1 MGKFYPLFA
10 TIVKCVKGIEECLG
24 KAIPSLKTPL
34 PRSSPCI
41 PDPSALLQEKSGD
54 RSHQG
59 VQSFCHLPD
68 VSQSLFFPAQWGA
81 GRAVPVSSLDLLP
94 VPTCPVPSTLVIS
107 QDGSDHVA
115 AAATAILQS
124 RDPPLPAPTHIM
136 APGPFSIPSSAHH
149 ASMGVFASGPL
160 QWETPPSCRPHLS
173 LLCSRPLHWW
183 LRPGNQPTLS
193 SHATGAGSGGG
204 GNWKDTILASNAAQH
219 QVAPVC
225 RKPRTIA
232 RHSPCY
238 SEEESSDSSDFN
250 AGSED
255 RWAAVKRWATKDG
268 SWELADKIAPYTA
281 PVIYKRGGRNPC
293 WKPISYTQLKELCKA
308 AKDYGLGLPYFKNLL
323 QVTLSTLTLVLHD
336 IKNIISCLLSPAE

>member
-1 MGKFYPLFA
+1 MGAKLTHSQQNIYIQVKSALAWGNFCFSRGELKHFIHWLFKHFPYISWDSLLSKDFWDQVGIKLGVLQSRGDLLVGKFYPLFA

-34 PRSSPCI
+34 PHSSPCI

-68 VSQSLFFPAQWGA
+68 VSQSLFFPAQRGA

-115 AAATAILQS
+115 AVATAILQS
-124 RDPPLPAPTHIM
+124 RDPPLPAPAHIM

-173 LLCSRPLHWW
+173 LLCSHPLHWW
-183 LRPGNQPTLS
+183 LCPWEPTHSRFPRDRGWKWGWWQLERHHLS
-193 SHATGAGSGGG
+193 IQCRTASGGPSLP
-204 GNWKDTILASNAAQH
+204 K
-219 QVAPVC
+219 APH
-225 RKPRTIA
+225 
-232 RHSPCY
+232 HSQALPLL
-238 SEEESSDSSDFN
+238 F
-250 AGSED
+250 G
-255 RWAAVKRWATKDG
+255 
-268 SWELADKIAPYTA
+268 
-281 PVIYKRGGRNPC
+281 RGE
-293 WKPISYTQLKELCKA
+293 Q
-308 AKDYGLGLPYFKNLL
+308 
-323 QVTLSTLTLVLHD
+323 
-336 IKNIISCLLSPAE
+336 